1 MSEPGYI
8 VALDQGTTG
17 TTGMLIDGTGAPLW
31 TVSREI
37 RQMYPRPGWVEHDP
51 VELFESCLEVIE
63 ELLETAEAVHEGAR
77 RVSTKGTKDTKGRGG
92 FDPGAIVGI
101 GITNQR
107 ETLVMWDRRT
117 GEPVSNAIVWQ
128 CRRTA
133 ELCDDLKGRGY
144 EAVVRQKT
152 GLPIDA
158 YFTGTKIRWLLDELP
173 DGQRRAERGEL
184 ACGTVDSWLIWNFT
198 NKLVHATDVTNAS
211 RTMLFNIDSLDWD
224 DELLAMLDVPRA
236 ILPEVRSSSEVFGHV
251 AGDLSAGQAVPIAG
265 VAGDQHASLFGQCCF
280 EPGSAKNT
288 YGTGCFALVNTGRE
302 RVDSS
307 SGLITTVGWAIGDE
321 VVYALEGSVFS
332 AGATVQW
339 LRDGLGIIESSAES
353 ERLASGVAD
362 SGGVYLVPAFS
373 GLGAPYW
380 DMYARGAIVGLTRGS
395 TAAHVARAALESIAY
410 QTRDI
415 LEAMSKDTGAP
426 LSSLRVDGGATENR
440 LLMQFQ
446 ADVLGAPVLRSAF
459 KETTALG
466 AGYLAGLGVGFW
478 GSASEIEGLW
488 RADETFVPAMEEER
502 REGLY
507 GEWRRAV
514 ERSRGWAS

>member
-1 MSEPGYI
+1 MSESGYI

-63 ELLETAEAVHEGAR
+63 ELLEAFEAHPR
-77 RVSTKGTKDTKGRGG
+77 S
-92 FDPGAIVGI
+92 IVGI
-101 GITNQR
+101 GIANQR

-133 ELCDDLKGRGY
+133 ELCDELKARGY
-144 EAVVRQKT
+144 EAAVRQKT

-158 YFTGTKIRWLLDELP
+158 YFTGTKIRWLLDEVP

-224 DELLAMLDVPRA
+224 DELLAMLNVPRA
-236 ILPEVRSSSEVFGHV
+236 ILPDVRSSSEVFGHL
-251 AGDLSAGQAVPIAG
+251 AGDLSAGQPVPIAG

-288 YGTGCFALVNTGRE
+288 YGTGCFALVNTGRD

-307 SGLITTVGWAIGDE
+307 SGLITTVGWADWRRGR
-321 VVYALEGSVFS
+321 LC
-332 AGATVQW
+332 AG
-339 LRDGLGIIESSAES
+339 G
-353 ERLASGVAD
+353 ERLLGGRYGPVAARRAGDHRDLGRVGAPGVGGCGQRRRVPGARVLRAGGSLLGHVRTRRHRRPDARVDGVAR
-362 SGGVYLVPAFS
+362 SEGGAGIDRLPDPRHT
-373 GLGAPYW
+373 GRDEPGH
-380 DMYARGAIVGLTRGS
+380 R
-395 TAAHVARAALESIAY
+395 RAAL
-410 QTRDI
+410 
-415 LEAMSKDTGAP
+415 
-426 LSSLRVDGGATENR
+426 
-440 LLMQFQ
+440 
-446 ADVLGAPVLRSAF
+446 
-459 KETTALG
+459 
-466 AGYLAGLGVGFW
+466 LA
-478 GSASEIEGLW
+478 
-488 RADETFVPAMEEER
+488 
-502 REGLY
+502 
-507 GEWRRAV
+507 
-514 ERSRGWAS
+514 SRGRRGYR

>member
-1 MSEPGYI
+1 
-8 VALDQGTTG
+8 
-17 TTGMLIDGTGAPLW
+17 
-31 TVSREI
+31 
-37 RQMYPRPGWVEHDP
+37 MYPRPGWVEHDP

-63 ELLETAEAVHEGAR
+63 ELLEAFEAHPR
-77 RVSTKGTKDTKGRGG
+77 S
-92 FDPGAIVGI
+92 IVGI
-101 GITNQR
+101 GIANQR

-133 ELCDDLKGRGY
+133 ELCDELKGRGY
-144 EAVVRQKT
+144 EAAVRQKT

-158 YFTGTKIRWLLDELP
+158 YFTGTKIRWLLDEVP

-224 DELLAMLDVPRA
+224 DELLAMLNVPRA

-288 YGTGCFALVNTGRE
+288 YGTGCFALVNTGRD

-339 LRDGLGIIESSAES
+339 LRDGLGIIETSAES
-353 ERLASGVAD
+353 ERLASEVAD
-362 SGGVYLVPAFS
+362 NGGVYLVPAFS

-395 TAAHVARAALESIAY
+395 TASHVARAALESIAY

-415 LEAMSKDTGAP
+415 LDAMSQDTGAP
-426 LSSLRVDGGATENR
+426 LSSLRVDGGATDNR

-446 ADVLGAPVLRSAF
+446 ADRAWGAGGAVGGQGDDRAWGRIPGGSWSRVLGQPFRHRGPVAGRTRRSF
-459 KETTALG
+459 LPWETSGERGCTASG
-466 AGYLAGLGVGFW
+466 DG
-478 GSASEIEGLW
+478 
-488 RADETFVPAMEEER
+488 
-502 REGLY
+502 
-507 GEWRRAV
+507 
-514 ERSRGWAS
+514 RSRGPGVGPLRRRIVHEGHEGGRGDIGGAGEGGFETRPYEHTEQDRRHSQSNGVRSRRHGA